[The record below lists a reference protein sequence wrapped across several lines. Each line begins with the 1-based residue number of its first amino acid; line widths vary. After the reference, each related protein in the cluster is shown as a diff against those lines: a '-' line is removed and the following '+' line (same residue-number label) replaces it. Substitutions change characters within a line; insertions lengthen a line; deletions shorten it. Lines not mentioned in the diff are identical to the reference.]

1 LRSITCGERIDAIQL
16 ADIKNGIANERRPMW
31 AKAGGK
37 PEQQTTTARSL
48 QTFTFRQLDY
58 GISLLKVV

>member
-1 LRSITCGERIDAIQL
+1 LITCGARIGAIQL
-16 ADIKNGIANERRPMW
+16 ADIKNSIANERRPMW

-37 PEQQTTTARSL
+37 PEEWTTTARSL